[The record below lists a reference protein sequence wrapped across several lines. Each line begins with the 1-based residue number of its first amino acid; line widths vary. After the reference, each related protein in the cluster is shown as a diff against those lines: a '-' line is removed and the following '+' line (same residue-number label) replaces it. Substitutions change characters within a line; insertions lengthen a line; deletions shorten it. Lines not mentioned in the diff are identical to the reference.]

1 MTRRKRRKFSAEY
14 KTDAVKLYR
23 ESGRSMCAIAK
34 ELDIAESV
42 FRGWVNED
50 NAQKTGRTKGG
61 LTLRERDELNKLR
74 RENKNLKM
82 ERDILKKATAFFAR
96 ESRNG
101 TASS

>member
-14 KTDAVKLYR
+14 KADAVKLYR

-34 ELDIAESV
+34 ELDLAESV

-50 NAQKTGRTKGG
+50 DAQKSGRTKGG
-61 LTLRERDELNKLR
+61 LTLRERDELHKLR
-74 RENKNLKM
+74 RKVKTLEL
-82 ERDILKKATAFFAR
+82 EREILKKAAAFFAK
-96 ESRNG
+96 ESRSA